1 MIFTMNLLVKL
12 VNLLCK
18 VLLIECDIILHADQH
33 INFNDT
39 CSQNDRKIQM
49 IFRM

>member
-1 MIFTMNLLVKL
+1 MNLLVKL
-12 VNLLCK
+12 VNLLSK
-18 VLLIECDIILHADQH
+18 VLLIECDIILH
-33 INFNDT
+33 FNDT